1 MRPGGR
7 CPGAFP
13 GRRGR
18 SPPCSCSRS
27 ARPPAASSRSTWPTC
42 SRGRTSCDGPAGTMA
57 TTTLKASSV
66 DIPALVGLM
75 REFYAEA
82 GRALDDDWAAASFSA
97 LLGDPSR
104 GAAWI
109 VKVDSVPAGHAVLT
123 FRHSMEFGG
132 LDAFVDDLFVRPGH
146 RRRGLGRALLAAL
159 FDECRRRGVLAVH
172 VE

>member
-1 MRPGGR
+1 
-7 CPGAFP
+7 
-13 GRRGR
+13 
-18 SPPCSCSRS
+18 
-27 ARPPAASSRSTWPTC
+27 
-42 SRGRTSCDGPAGTMA
+42 MA

-146 RRRGLGRALLAAL
+146 RRRGLGRALLAEL
-159 FDECRRRGVLAVH
+159 FGECARRGVLAVH
-172 VE
+172 VETGADNAAARSLYASFGMRDRRRLLLTASLAGGGGSAG

>member
-1 MRPGGR
+1 MPI
-7 CPGAFP
+7 
-13 GRRGR
+13 
-18 SPPCSCSRS
+18 
-27 ARPPAASSRSTWPTC
+27 
-42 SRGRTSCDGPAGTMA
+42 
-57 TTTLKASSV
+57 TTLRASSV

-82 GRALDDDWAAASFSA
+82 GHALDDDWAASSFSA
-97 LLGDPSR
+97 LLGDPAR
-104 GAAWI
+104 GMAWI

-146 RRRGLGRALLAAL
+146 RRRGLGRSLLAEL

-172 VE
+172 VEAGEGNAAARSLYASFGMRDRGRLLLTAPLGGGSGPEPGGASG